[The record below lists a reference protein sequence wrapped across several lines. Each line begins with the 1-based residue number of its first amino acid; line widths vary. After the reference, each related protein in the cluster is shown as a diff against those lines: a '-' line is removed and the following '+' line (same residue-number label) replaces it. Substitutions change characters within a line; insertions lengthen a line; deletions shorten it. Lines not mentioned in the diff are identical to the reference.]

1 MREDQLISQTL
12 MTVKA
17 EERTPAGFIPFAL
30 FVYTVENFTREREAQ
45 LAPAEQKG
53 QCKISGRQ
61 VHALTQPHSR
71 GTPNI
76 YWLLCRL

>member
-30 FVYTVENFTREREAQ
+30 FVYTVENFTREHEA
-45 LAPAEQKG
+45 
-53 QCKISGRQ
+53 
-61 VHALTQPHSR
+61 
-71 GTPNI
+71 
-76 YWLLCRL
+76 